1 MEFDNIKN
9 VSFVDFKKNKHYIT
23 LPDQYKAFEKEKDV
37 EIVSFEEA
45 KKILK
50 KLPLNI
56 SYISDILLKDRLAH
70 KLHQSKVSVAVL
82 GGGGGFGDIL
92 MIQSILIFLY
102 KELKKFFSE
111 VQITL
116 YALRPSRYVEIASL
130 YGEDF
135 NVLSLPVSLKELEKY
150 DLMIDYTGFAS
161 YLERVNL
168 SFKEFFSLHLGITNI
183 NDKLLGRIIIPV
195 YKSVEIE
202 IGDYMKNLKRSYK
215 KLLLF
220 HPNASTPMRSI
231 PSFFQEK
238 LLRFI
243 LDNTDYTVISAVP
256 LSFKHKKV
264 LDLSK
269 LSKSINHLIYIVSFA
284 DAVISAETVVFHI
297 ADAFNI
303 PTLVLTTT
311 KHGYNQAKNYPTVKA
326 ILLGKEVKDNPII
339 NLHFSDKPEHL
350 EFLENLWKNTDPK
363 EIVSTLENW
372 VKKCKKNRKE
382 LYKPNYEYISYIL
395 NNKYGDKVITIFINP
410 SHKGFE
416 ESLLSIL
423 GQDYDNFSI
432 VVVDKENNYTVRETI
447 KKYKSKV
454 DIHYVNEI
462 EEIKELVSGSKYVKI
477 ISENTKLY
485 PWAFKHYLKN
495 FHKKGFNFIFSAY
508 NFLIGNEFNTRR
520 FYDFKYP
527 DGDKGLYFIG
537 KEILIP
543 TIFMFKSEI
552 LMKSDIDLLFKDS
565 ILWLYRLIYNE
576 IKEESIKL
584 GYIDVPTC
592 LVYKDRVIPLNYESL
607 DNELYRFFK
616 SLDFEKAFPTL
627 SRKDIAKMITSY
639 VKRGIKINLNLPYTF
654 SFLLNHAQKLYHVPS
669 VENLIQRIVES
680 SN

>member
-9 VSFVDFKKNKHYIT
+9 VSFVNFKKNKYYIT

-37 EIVSFEEA
+37 VIVSFEEA

-50 KLPLNI
+50 KLPINI
-56 SYISDILLKDRLAH
+56 SYISDIPLKDRLAH
-70 KLHQSKVSVAVL
+70 KLHQSRVSVAVL
-82 GGGGGFGDIL
+82 GGGGGWGDIL

-102 KELKKFFSE
+102 KELKKFFSD
-111 VQITL
+111 VQITF

-135 NVLSLPVSLKELEKY
+135 NVLPLPVSLKELEKY

-168 SFKEFFSLHLGITNI
+168 SFKEFFSLHLGLTNI
-183 NDKLLGRIIIPV
+183 NEKLLGRIIIPV
-195 YKSVEIE
+195 HKSVEIE
-202 IGDYMKNLKRSYK
+202 IGDYMKNLKRSCK

-231 PSFFQEK
+231 PSSFQEK

-243 LDNTDYTVISAVP
+243 LENTDYTVISAVP
-256 LSFKHKKV
+256 LPFKHKKV
-264 LDLSK
+264 LDLSR

-284 DAVISAETVVFHI
+284 DAIISAETVVFHI

-303 PTLVLTTT
+303 PTLALTTT
-311 KHGYNQAKNYPTVKA
+311 KHGYNQARNYPTVKA

-339 NLHFSDKPEHL
+339 NLHFSEKPEHL
-350 EFLENLWKNTDPK
+350 EFLENLWKNIDLR
-363 EIVSTLENW
+363 EIVYTLENW
-372 VKKCKKNRKE
+372 VKKCKKNKKE
-382 LYKPNYEYISYIL
+382 LYKPNYEYISSIL
-395 NNKYGDKVITIFINP
+395 NKYDDKVIAIFINP

-432 VVVDKENNYTVRETI
+432 AVVDKGNNYTIKETI
-447 KKYKSKV
+447 KKYKSKG
-454 DIHYVNEI
+454 DIYYTNNV
-462 EEIKELVSGSKYVKI
+462 EEIKELVSGAKYVKI
-477 ISENTKLY
+477 LSENTKLY
-485 PWAFKHYLKN
+485 PWAFKHYVKN
-495 FHKKGFNFIFSAY
+495 FYKKGFNFIFSAY
-508 NFLIGNEFNTRR
+508 NLFIENEFYTKR

-537 KEILIP
+537 EEILIP
-543 TIFMFKSEI
+543 TIFMFKSEF
-552 LMKSDIDLLFKDS
+552 LMKSDINLLFKDS

-576 IKEESIKL
+576 IKEENIKL

-592 LVYKDRVIPLNYESL
+592 LIYKDRVVLPNYESL
-607 DNELYRFFK
+607 DNELYKFFK
-616 SLDFEKAFPTL
+616 SLDFEKVFPTL
-627 SRKDIAKMITSY
+627 SPKDIAKMITSY
-639 VKRGIKINLNLPYTF
+639 VKKGIKINLNLPYTF
-654 SFLLNHAQKLYHVPS
+654 SLLLNHAQKLYYVPNFES
-669 VENLIQRIVES
+669 LIQKIGES